1 MIKVELTIR
10 GRVKTEWIKE
20 GWIECCCQ
28 SEETKIDNVQI
39 HSESS
44 IMCYNLVQYIHDYD
58 SANQSNEI
66 SSHNASHSHT
76 PGANS
81 GR

>member
-39 HSESS
+39 HSESKKEIIS
-44 IMCYNLVQYIHDYD
+44 IYTKVFVTI
-58 SANQSNEI
+58 
-66 SSHNASHSHT
+66 
-76 PGANS
+76 
-81 GR
+81 

>member
-39 HSESS
+39 HSES
-44 IMCYNLVQYIHDYD
+44 IKIY
-58 SANQSNEI
+58 EI
-66 SSHNASHSHT
+66 YT
-76 PGANS
+76 
-81 GR
+81 

>member
-39 HSESS
+39 HLESR
-44 IMCYNLVQYIHDYD
+44 LVYIIYTRKYLFT
-58 SANQSNEI
+58 I
-66 SSHNASHSHT
+66 
-76 PGANS
+76 
-81 GR
+81 